1 LYVLPYN
8 VIIAEKM
15 KVSSSN
21 LFNYTYYSKTNAH
34 FLSTASRNILL
45 MELLALLLTY
55 SLCSCHAFLNQIRQ
69 QTALTRTR
77 SISGTPARLLG
88 HSIAPTRIT
97 SIARATSSE
106 SSSSTTGGGSSS
118 SINNKPYRK
127 KKLQTFARYLEVECW
142 KRQELRN
149 LEPVLLGISSACKQ
163 INRIVQRAQTDDLYG
178 VAFDQETGLPLEENV
193 QGEVQQQLDVLT
205 NVILM
210 QSLCGCSDAVAAVAS
225 EEESVPRCCIDVLSG
240 VVGNQQQQ
248 HNLPPPKK
256 SQQYVACFDP
266 LDGSKNIDSSLPVGT
281 IFGIYRMPPGA
292 VASADPESFLLRGD
306 AHLVAAG
313 YCLYSAT
320 TVLVL
325 SLGSGVD
332 GFTLDPDTGLF
343 LHTHRDIRIP
353 SSGNI
358 YSFNEAHVGEFDLPV
373 QKYLESL
380 KSGNMSGNKRSNA
393 RYIGSLVADVHNI
406 LINGG
411 IFGYP
416 STTANPNGK
425 LRLLYE
431 SVPMAM
437 IMEQA
442 GGAASTAYGRI
453 LDICPSSIHQ
463 RVPTFLGSIDNVFEL
478 DQFHKYYDS
487 DKAKSDDGRAVQGI
501 DYYIQHMT

>member
-1 LYVLPYN
+1 
-8 VIIAEKM
+8 M
-15 KVSSSN
+15 KVSSSSN
-21 LFNYTYYSKTNAH
+21 LFYYTYTRKTNAH

-45 MELLALLLTY
+45 IEILVLLATY
-55 SLCSCHAFLNQIRQ
+55 SLCCCHAFLNQLRQ

-77 SISGTPARLLG
+77 SISGTAAHLMGR
-88 HSIAPTRIT
+88 SIGPRRISI

-106 SSSSTTGGGSSS
+106 SSSSSIGGISSSSSSS

-240 VVGNQQQQ
+240 VAGNQQQQQQ
-248 HNLPPPKK
+248 HNLPAPKK

-358 YSFNEAHVGEFDLPV
+358 YSFNEAHVDEFDLPV

-463 RVPTFLGSIDNVFEL
+463 RVPTFLGSIDNVFEF
-478 DQFHKYYDS
+478 DQFHKYYAS

>member
-1 LYVLPYN
+1 
-8 VIIAEKM
+8 
-15 KVSSSN
+15 
-21 LFNYTYYSKTNAH
+21 
-34 FLSTASRNILL
+34 
-45 MELLALLLTY
+45 
-55 SLCSCHAFLNQIRQ
+55 
-69 QTALTRTR
+69 
-77 SISGTPARLLG
+77 
-88 HSIAPTRIT
+88 
-97 SIARATSSE
+97 
-106 SSSSTTGGGSSS
+106 
-118 SINNKPYRK
+118 
-127 KKLQTFARYLEVECW
+127 
-142 KRQELRN
+142 

-240 VVGNQQQQ
+240 VAGNQQQQQ
-248 HNLPPPKK
+248 HNLPAPKK

-358 YSFNEAHVGEFDLPV
+358 YSFNEAHVDEFDLPV

-478 DQFHKYYDS
+478 DQFHKYYAS